1 MRKVELSVNDIECIH
16 STGEYVTHLFFCDPH
31 MSCQKGMIEKNYE
44 FIRYILPKGTSFKNI
59 NQEDCNL
66 IMNNINSLCRDSLN
80 GNSPYESMLFLC
92 DEYILKLLDC
102 YYIEPDNVDLSANLL
117 KY

>member
-1 MRKVELSVNDIECIH
+1 
-16 STGEYVTHLFFCDPH
+16 
-31 MSCQKGMIEKNYE
+31 
-44 FIRYILPKGTSFKNI
+44 
-59 NQEDCNL
+59 
-66 IMNNINSLCRDSLN
+66 MNNINSLCRDSLN